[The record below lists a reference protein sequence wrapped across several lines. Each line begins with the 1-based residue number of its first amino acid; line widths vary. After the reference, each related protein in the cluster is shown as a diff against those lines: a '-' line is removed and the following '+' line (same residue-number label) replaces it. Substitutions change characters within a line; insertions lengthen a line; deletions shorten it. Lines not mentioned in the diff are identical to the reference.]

1 MTTADE
7 NGGADGAGGVR
18 FELFTSAFCGPCHHT
33 RAVVA
38 EATRLI
44 PGATMVEHDVAHETD
59 LAESLDIRSTP
70 TVIVRDAQG
79 AEAFR
84 AGGVPNVA
92 QVLVAAERALHG

>member
-1 MTTADE
+1 MALHS
-7 NGGADGAGGVR
+7 GDGMSRKMSTVQ

-33 RAVVA
+33 RAVVT
-38 EATRLI
+38 EAVRLI

-70 TVIVRDAQG
+70 TVVVRGADG

-84 AGGVPNVA
+84 AGGIPSVA
-92 QVLVAAERALHG
+92 QVLVAAERALR

>member
-1 MTTADE
+1 MST
-7 NGGADGAGGVR
+7 VQ

-38 EATRLI
+38 EAVRLI

-59 LAESLDIRSTP
+59 LAESLDIRTTP
-70 TVIVRDAQG
+70 TVLVRGADG

-84 AGGVPNVA
+84 AAGAPNLA
-92 QVLVAAERALHG
+92 QVLVAAERALR

>member
-7 NGGADGAGGVR
+7 TAATDGAGGVR

-33 RAVVA
+33 RAVVT